1 MVDKIKMKRYYWGID
16 LFKFIFSL
24 LVICIHTNP
33 LLDVNSKANLIV
45 SGLLASFAVPYFFV
59 VSGYMSGDKPL
70 KHIIKKPLY
79 LCIFCMGLY
88 LILIQFWKMNF
99 GKVLELILFSGGY
112 YHLWYL
118 VVLIYC
124 MMICKILFEK
134 IPDRFCV
141 AICGFTYIA
150 GCVFRTY
157 LEMDTTVGVFL
168 FRLLSI
174 GLPFYYYGMHTRKNN
189 EEKNHLSLEW
199 KTYSFIFL
207 WLVEVF
213 ILMKKGTT
221 VGYTLLFTTFPV
233 VNILF
238 GWSINLSQ
246 RRRLKI
252 APLLGKISM
261 IVYCIHPAVI
271 WGIQVIA
278 RKIGV
283 KRINSLL
290 LFWGVS
296 IISCLIGLLWNIIM
310 SRKELYFEK

>member
-1 MVDKIKMKRYYWGID
+1 MKKYYWCID

-24 LVICIHTNP
+24 LVICIHVNP

-70 KHIIKKPLY
+70 KYIIKKPLNLCMVCTGMY
-79 LCIFCMGLY
+79 LVLV
-88 LILIQFWKMNF
+88 QFWKMNF
-99 GKVLELILFSGGY
+99 GKILELILFSGGY

-124 MMICKILFEK
+124 MIICKMIFEK

-141 AICGFTYIA
+141 IICGFTYIV

-157 LEMDTTVGVFL
+157 LEIDTTVGVFL

-174 GLPFYYYGMHTRKNN
+174 GLPFYYYGMYIRKNN
-189 EEKNHLSLEW
+189 LSLKW
-199 KTYSFIFL
+199 KNYLFIFL
-207 WLVEVF
+207 WVVEVF

-233 VNILF
+233 VNLLF
-238 GWSINLSQ
+238 LWSINLSQ
-246 RRRLKI
+246 RKGLKM

-261 IVYCIHPAVI
+261 IIYCVHPAVI
-271 WGIQVIA
+271 WGIQGIA
-278 RKIGV
+278 RKMGV
-283 KRINSLL
+283 EKIHSLL
-290 LFWGVS
+290 LYFLVS
-296 IISCLIGLLWNIIM
+296 TISCIIGCIWSAMLQKSKIL
-310 SRKELYFEK
+310 RKKESKNYI